1 MRQTDETDA
10 VRARLRSLA
19 IRAPLRGTL
28 GAIDIRR
35 MFGGAGIYLHGV
47 IFAIILDGAIHL
59 KADRE
64 MARELE
70 AAGARQLEWTS
81 PRTGRRVRMDY
92 RSIPDA
98 ALDDADALRIWV
110 GKAIAAA
117 RRPRA
122 RRRSFRPPGRAG
134 HSQAGPG

>member
-1 MRQTDETDA
+1 MAWTADDQA
-10 VRARLRSLA
+10 AANLAREIL
-19 IRAPLRGTL
+19 GTL

-35 MFGGAGIYLHGV
+35 MFGGAGIYLNGV

-64 MARELE
+64 MARDLE

-92 RSIPDA
+92 WSIPEA
-98 ALDDADALRIWV
+98 ALDDADTLRIWV

-122 RRRSFRPPGRAG
+122 RR
-134 HSQAGPG
+134 